1 MPIPNDP
8 KLLDIAC
15 DVAIRFRGHGSYG
28 DQNGA
33 LKALR
38 RRAPGHT
45 PEEYRSVFEF
55 LLAVYNRAVA
65 AIARHPAGRSDKT
78 TRFAEAADID
88 FYACLA
94 ELDEI
99 EPGLAP
105 REKGWILN
113 WCIFW
118 HYLK

>member
-1 MPIPNDP
+1 MPIPSDP

-15 DVAIRFRGHGSYG
+15 DVAIRFRAFRSYG
-28 DQNGA
+28 DQKGA

-45 PEEYRSVFEF
+45 PDEYRSALEF
-55 LLAVYNRAVA
+55 LLAVYARAVA
-65 AIARHPAGRSDKT
+65 AIVRHPAHRPDKT
-78 TRFAEAADID
+78 SRFAEPEDID
-88 FYACLA
+88 FDACLA

-99 EPGLAP
+99 EPGLAR